1 MVRHRPDLNVISSFL
16 IVVCIAWSCVASRRL
31 VAVGDLHGD
40 LNQTLSILRL
50 TGLIDDR
57 KHWIGGNTILVQVG
71 DVLDVG
77 PNDIDI
83 VKLFMKLG
91 RQASAAGGSVEQL
104 LGNHE
109 IRNLRGD
116 FTAVN
121 DDLLAA
127 EGGAEGRRHLLSM
140 STPVGQYLRTRNAI
154 FHHGRFLFMH
164 GGFSSS
170 TVSLITSLD
179 NIPVFNDAVRNALTS
194 GSPTSQMGKEGLNL
208 NETDEDAVKNPIL
221 VRSLLNVKCGELH
234 RVLET
239 HFKSITTVVVGH
251 VPHDADDFDHWNLC
265 DGALV
270 DIDFGMSTWKKG
282 EPGAVAALQ
291 IYEDN
296 DTMVLVRNEHVVLP
310 RWLPDFEEVRVG
322 FENAPFPVK
331 LISVAAFSLLC
342 FLVGVSIASRIQ
354 ARRDA
359 RVEEEP
365 TPQQYGTF

>member
-1 MVRHRPDLNVISSFL
+1 MLYQGTVHCLMAIA
-16 IVVCIAWSCVASRRL
+16 IAVVCLPGSCLAARRL
-31 VAVGDLHGD
+31 VAIGDLHGD

-50 TGLIDDR
+50 TQLIDDH

-83 VKLFMKLG
+83 VKLFMKLSK
-91 RQASAAGGSVEQL
+91 QAIAAGGSVEQL

-109 IRNLRGD
+109 IRNLAGD

-121 DDLLAA
+121 DELLAA
-127 EGGAEGRRHLLSM
+127 QGGAEGRRQLLSM
-140 STPVGQYLRTRNAI
+140 SDPIGQYLRTRNAI
-154 FHHGRFLFMH
+154 FHHGKFLFMH

-170 TVSLITSLD
+170 TVSLITSLE
-179 NIPVFNDAVRNALTS
+179 NIPVFNNAVHAALTS
-194 GSPTSQMGKEGLNL
+194 GTPSSEMGREALNL
-208 NETDEDAVKNPIL
+208 NETDEAPVKNPIL
-221 VRSLLNVKCGELH
+221 VRSLLNVKCRELH
-234 RVLET
+234 KVLRT
-239 HFKSITTVVVGH
+239 HFATIQTVVVGH

-296 DTMVLVRNEHVVLP
+296 GTMVLVHNEHVVLP
-310 RWLPDFEEVRVG
+310 RWLPDFAEVREG

-331 LISVAAFSLLC
+331 LISVSAASLLC
-342 FLVGVSIASRIQ
+342 FLLGMSIASRIQ
-354 ARRDA
+354 TRRDA
-359 RVEEEP
+359 LGE